1 MSEDLDEDLF
11 DDDFECDECGESLE
25 LCECIEDEE

>member
-1 MSEDLDEDLF
+1 MEDLDEDLF

-25 LCECIEDEE
+25 VCECLIDE